1 MRLPL
6 LQVRD
11 FSVSFGD
18 NEVVR
23 NVSFNV
29 SLGDRVALV
38 GQSGSGKSVCALSLV
53 KLIEGAKVQG
63 RALWTPQ
70 DEASVKAEAIEA
82 PQTLDLAKLSARD
95 LIAIRGSDIAF
106 VFQEP
111 MTALNPLFTIGDQIA
126 EVLEIKRGLTK
137 DEAWFEAIRLLED
150 TGIPEPAR
158 RAHSYPHQMSGGQRQ
173 RAVIAMALAAKPRL
187 LIADEPTTALDASLR
202 LQIIDL
208 MRHLQEKHGMA
219 VLLITHDLHLVDRFA
234 ERVMVMEKG
243 EVVEEG
249 ETQQVLRAPG
259 HPYTRRLINSAP
271 VRDVLPASSQAA
283 VRLQVQ
289 HLHVNYSVKRA
300 GWRGWFKRGAFAA
313 VQDASFT
320 LRAGQTLAVMGE
332 SGSGKSTLALACLGL
347 LPFQGDVR
355 LGNEPWSG
363 RPKTDLPMRRKMQVV
378 FQDPFSSL
386 SPRMTVLE
394 LLSEGIALHLPM
406 LDEMARLRRVLMTLS
421 EVGLTEN
428 AFPGLLQRYAH
439 EFSGGQRQRLS
450 LARALVLEPQVLVLD
465 EPTSALDVST
475 QEQVLKLLQQ
485 LQRSRGLSYL
495 LITHDVQVV
504 QALAHQVMVMQAGQI
519 VEAGEAMQL
528 LSQPRHPYTRL
539 LAASLQK
546 FV

>member
-11 FSVSFGD
+11 FSVSFGAQ
-18 NEVVR
+18 EVVR
-23 NVSFNV
+23 GISFNV
-29 SLGDRVALV
+29 SLGDRLALV
-38 GQSGSGKSVCALSLV
+38 GESGSGKSVAALSLV
-53 KLIEGAKVQG
+53 KLIEGARVQG

-70 DEASVKAEAIEA
+70 DEASVQAEAIEA
-82 PQTLDLAKLSARD
+82 PQTLDLVKLSPRD

-126 EVLEIKRGLTK
+126 EVLEIKRGMTK
-137 DEAWFEAIRLLED
+137 HEAWFEAIRLLED

-158 RAHSYPHQMSGGQRQ
+158 RAYSYPHQLSGGQRQ

-208 MRHLQEKHGMA
+208 MRQLQEKHGMA
-219 VLLITHDLHLVDRFA
+219 VLLITHDLHLVHRFA

-243 EVVEEG
+243 EIVEEG
-249 ETQQVLRAPG
+249 DTERVLRTPSHA
-259 HPYTRRLINSAP
+259 YTQKLINSSP

-283 VRLQVQ
+283 MRLQVQ
-289 HLHVNYSVKRA
+289 KLHVSYPVKRQ
-300 GWRGWFKRGAFAA
+300 GWRGWFKRGAFVA
-313 VQDASFT
+313 VQDANFS

-332 SGSGKSTLALACLGL
+332 SGSGKSTLAFACLGL
-347 LPFQGDVR
+347 VPSQGEIR
-355 LGNEPWSG
+355 MGNDTWSG
-363 RPKTDLPMRRKMQVV
+363 RAKTDLPLRRRIQVV

-386 SPRMTVLE
+386 SPRMTVQE

-406 LDEMARLRRVLMTLS
+406 LDDMARLRRVLMTLS
-421 EVGLTEN
+421 EVGMTEN
-428 AFPGLLQRYAH
+428 EFPGLLQRYAH

-504 QALAHQVMVMQAGQI
+504 QAMAHQVMVMQAGKI
-519 VEAGEAMQL
+519 VEAGEASQL
-528 LSQPRHPYTRL
+528 LAKPRHPYTRL
-539 LAASLQK
+539 LVASLQK